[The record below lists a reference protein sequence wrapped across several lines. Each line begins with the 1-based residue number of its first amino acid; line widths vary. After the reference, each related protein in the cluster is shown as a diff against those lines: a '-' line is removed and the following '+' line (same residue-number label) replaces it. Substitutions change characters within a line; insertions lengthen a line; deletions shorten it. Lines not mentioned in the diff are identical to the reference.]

1 MAAGVHYARYV
12 SLCNVGGRVEET
24 ESIFTGGDVA
34 ELASPRPPE
43 KHSYS
48 KWQNFRTA
56 YSACLEYEQIGW
68 PEPYSSL

>member
-1 MAAGVHYARYV
+1 MTMAAGVHYARYV

-34 ELASPRPPE
+34 ELASPRHPE

-48 KWQNFRTA
+48 KWQNFRED
-56 YSACLEYEQIGW
+56 SFSGKKFF
-68 PEPYSSL
+68 